1 MVSKLSNKKKKKK
14 ERKTVKTKQGDR
26 KKSEVVV
33 HGLVVSLAIRTR
45 AAAEPQQM
53 TLKDRKWEQ
62 R

>member
-1 MVSKLSNKKKKKK
+1 MVSKRSNKKRKK
-14 ERKTVKTKQGDR
+14 VKTKQGDR
-26 KKSEVVV
+26 KKSEVVI

-53 TLKDRKWEQ
+53 TLKDRKWES